1 MKKSR
6 FRSLI
11 LPVGLAVL
19 AAVLIGAYVV
29 SYRDSVNNG
38 ADLVKVYVAAKDIP
52 AGTGGSAVASGD
64 YLKTQTVPRRA
75 VVPGSVVSEASLN
88 SQVVADPIYEG
99 EQITLRQFA
108 PKTQGGVYA
117 KFSGQQ
123 RAIAVLGEP
132 QQLLAGTLAD
142 GDHVD
147 VVATARYHVG
157 PSRATTKVVL
167 RDLLVLKAPDGDD
180 VPADMGSGEKVTAT
194 LVMTDRQTQTMGW
207 AMKMSS
213 WFLALRPT
221 DHPRDSEAE
230 LETLHSFLAKGL
242 PRSTASA
249 EIIGNFPE
257 AVDEP

>member
-1 MKKSR
+1 
-6 FRSLI
+6 LI
-11 LPVGLAVL
+11 LPVGLAVI
-19 AAVLIGAYVV
+19 AAVLIGVYLV
-29 SYRDSVNNG
+29 SYRDSINNG
-38 ADLVKVYVAAKDIP
+38 ADLVKVYVAAQDIP

-75 VVPGSVVSEASLN
+75 VVPGSVVSTSTLG

-108 PKTQGGVYA
+108 PKTQGGVFA
-117 KFSGQQ
+117 KFSGKE
-123 RAIAVLGEP
+123 RAIAILGEP
-132 QQLLAGTLAD
+132 HQLLAGTLKP

-157 PSRATTKVVL
+157 PNRASTKVAL
-167 RDLLVLKAPDGDD
+167 RDLLVLEAPDADD
-180 VPADMGSGEKVTAT
+180 VPDNPGSGEQVTAT
-194 LVMTDRQTQTMGW
+194 LVMTDRQAQTMGW
-207 AMKMSS
+207 AMQMSS

-221 DHPRDSEAE
+221 DHPRESQAE

-242 PRSTASA
+242 GSDASG

-257 AVDEP
+257 SVDEP

>member
-1 MKKSR
+1 VKRSK

-19 AAVLIGAYVV
+19 AAVLIGVYVV
-29 SYRDSVNNG
+29 SYRNSVNNG

-64 YLKTQTVPRRA
+64 YLKSETVPRRA
-75 VVPGSVVSEASLN
+75 VVPGSVVATSTLEQ
-88 SQVVADPIYEG
+88 QVVADPIYEG

-108 PKTQGGVYA
+108 PKTQGGVFA
-117 KFSGQQ
+117 KFSGTE

-132 QQLLAGTLAD
+132 HQVLAGTLKP

-147 VVATARYHVG
+147 VVATARYHA
-157 PSRATTKVVL
+157 PMSRATTKVVL
-167 RDLLVLKAPDGDD
+167 RDLLVLEAPDSDDIPDD
-180 VPADMGSGEKVTAT
+180 VGSGEKVTAT
-194 LVMTDRQTQTMGW
+194 LVMTDRQAQTMGW
-207 AMKMSS
+207 AMKMST

-221 DHPRDSEAE
+221 DHPRDSKAE

-242 PRSTASA
+242 PSGSASA
-249 EIIGNFPE
+249 DILGTFPE
-257 AVDEP
+257 GVDEP

>member
-1 MKKSR
+1 VKKSK
-6 FRSLI
+6 FRSLL

-19 AAVLIGAYVV
+19 AAVLIGVYVV

-52 AGTGGSAVASGD
+52 AGTGGTAIASGD
-64 YLKTQTVPRRA
+64 YLTTQTVPRRA
-75 VVPGSVVSEASLN
+75 VVPGSVVATATLEE
-88 SQVVADPIYEG
+88 QVVADPIYEG

-108 PKTQGGVYA
+108 PKAQGGVFA
-117 KFSGQQ
+117 KFSGNE

-132 QQLLAGTLAD
+132 HQLLAGTLKP

-147 VVATARYHVG
+147 VVATAKYHVG
-157 PSRATTKVVL
+157 PNRASTKVVL
-167 RDLLVLKAPDGDD
+167 RDLLVLEAPDADD
-180 VPADMGSGEKVTAT
+180 VPADPGSGEQVTAT

-207 AMKMSS
+207 AMKMTT

-221 DHPRDSEAE
+221 DHPRESKAE

-242 PRSTASA
+242 GSDASA

-257 AVDEP
+257 SVDEP